1 MLAEDGGVNKKLNLR
16 GALEK
21 YKNPEKIKE
30 EKKRGRLIALKNTI
44 IVDANVILRYL
55 LNDNQEQSKKANQT
69 KPNQTFIQPKI
80 WILLVLFCWHMQRI
94 IIVRFLHL
102 IKNSKKKSKI

>member
-21 YKNPEKIKE
+21 YKNRQKINE
-30 EKKRGRLIALKNTI
+30 EKKRGRLIALKNTV

-55 LNDNQEQSKKANQT
+55 LNDNQEQSKKAQN
-69 KPNQTFIQPKI
+69 
-80 WILLVLFCWHMQRI
+80 VLEEEKVIMR
-94 IIVRFLHL
+94 
-102 IKNSKKKSKI
+102 

>member
-69 KPNQTFIQPKI
+69 KLLFNQKSG
-80 WILLVLFCWHMQRI
+80 FCWSYFVGI
-94 IIVRFLHL
+94 C
-102 IKNSKKKSKI
+102 KESSS